1 MADAA
6 TELDGLRREINSSR
20 RRLIL
25 LKLEQAAITE
35 NIRRLRRTQR
45 NLVRS
50 VRASNMIYNELQS
63 EIQAMVNFLPLTAD
77 EKEKI
82 QSVIA
87 NKS

>member
-20 RRLIL
+20 RRLML

-45 NLVRS
+45 NLVQS
-50 VRASNMIYNELQS
+50 VRASNMVYNELQS